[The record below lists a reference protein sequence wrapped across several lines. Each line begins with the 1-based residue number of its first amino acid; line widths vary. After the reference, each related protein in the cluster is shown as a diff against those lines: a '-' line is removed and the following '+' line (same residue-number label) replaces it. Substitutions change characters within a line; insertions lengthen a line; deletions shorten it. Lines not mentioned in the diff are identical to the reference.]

1 MSSPNTSLMSN
12 YSTSPT
18 SPSANALS
26 AVSRDGRKRNGPIAP
41 VYSPNETLNQMTQEV
56 FIVFCKIFSLTK
68 IYSFQKRPKLNNWKK
83 VMYKEN

>member
-18 SPSANALS
+18 SPSANTLS

-56 FIVFCKIFSLTK
+56 LVFFLILKIAT
-68 IYSFQKRPKLNNWKK
+68 N
-83 VMYKEN
+83 

>member
-18 SPSANALS
+18 SPSANTLS

-56 FIVFCKIFSLTK
+56 LVFFYFKNSNKLIFNK
-68 IYSFQKRPKLNNWKK
+68 KYSSLNNKGRSQTARKK
-83 VMYKEN
+83 

>member
-18 SPSANALS
+18 SPSANTLS

-56 FIVFCKIFSLTK
+56 LVFFNFKNSNKLIFNK
-68 IYSFQKRPKLNNWKK
+68 KYSSLNNKGRSQTARKK
-83 VMYKEN
+83 